1 LNPSLYNY
9 IVGDVTVELA
19 RMIDRAL
26 PGQILVGEFRAELP
40 MGATGDRPVTIDSV
54 DFVDMATRTVEQLEG
69 LELSGER
76 VDAIRCYLTG
86 KRLNTGEFTVRRIII
101 NDKHG
106 ISRRV
111 YNAKV
116 NIYRH
121 NGEPIL
127 LGIEDRV
134 LDPIAML
141 AEGSEHLLQP
151 AHA

>member
-1 LNPSLYNY
+1 
-9 IVGDVTVELA
+9 
-19 RMIDRAL
+19 L
-26 PGQILVGEFRAELP
+26 PGQILVGEFRSE
-40 MGATGDRPVTIDSV
+40 MTQSGADASTPVTLDSV
-54 DFVDMATRTVEQLEG
+54 DFVEMATRNVEQLAG

-86 KRLNTGEFTVRRIII
+86 SRLSNGEFTVRRIII

-116 NIYRH
+116 NIYRQ
-121 NGEPIL
+121 NAEPIL

-134 LDPIAML
+134 LDPASMP

-151 AHA
+151 LHA